1 MNKSLGIVL
10 LFLLLP
16 AVCWSAE
23 KDKKKQTQTEQ
34 PPASPVSLFWT
45 GDGGKGM
52 SLTITVP
59 KPNGFPENQKHL
71 PLMAY
76 NEFIAN
82 FKNYSAIDVL
92 DWERLGDQY
101 DIILSG
107 YFDDNAKAGL
117 DLGHLPATT
126 HQMGGNITRTATG
139 YALQIQITRTADKMT
154 TASYSGTF
162 TFAELDNLTGI
173 RRASLDL
180 LQKMGVTLTAKAQEE
195 LTGAAKDNQVQAQT
209 ALARGITAQR
219 QGTEVAALSYY
230 FQAAAYD
237 PSLMEAASR
246 SSILNANISSG
257 NIGNDARNDIQW
269 RKDWVAR
276 LTETE
281 QYFDSFNKTEPM
293 PYTLFY
299 VSDEIK
305 QVGEIN
311 YKNETVTMGGIETLL
326 YGSGVWTVSIER
338 ALQAVY
344 DGLNATKRKDTW
356 GLASWPQRGVTNL
369 NFAGQSRN
377 FAVAFELLNNQ
388 NKVIGK
394 QTLQAGGS
402 WGLNWSGRPVIN
414 VNADNRQ
421 PLNFQNVNV
430 NDITDSMTI
439 RVATVNGTDA
449 QTAAR
454 SGVLQIRAIPRKE
467 FDKNSGYRFV
477 KGEIQGFANDA
488 ARKSELVVIGGRA
501 YNASDNNYVDVT
513 ELVIPNTIWGDPVI
527 SIGRQAFSNM
537 SLAAVVIPNSVIS
550 IGEAAFMDNYLKSIR
565 GGNSVTS
572 IGAGAFKRAFSVNF
586 LLLPGYILSIPN
598 VTSIGEEAFL
608 QRENVVIASI
618 TIGANVAMAWN
629 SFWNYSELYNKNDK
643 KAGIYKQKA
652 MGFAGGYNPPPSF
665 PSELM
670 GTWKRDNFNN
680 TLTFT
685 TNTVKASNQS
695 SAWNLI
701 DISSNNFTITDT
713 TYWFT
718 YNSNKITIKI
728 DKNGL
733 KISGDKSKG
742 DDNWNGTWKRQ

>member
-1 MNKSLGIVL
+1 MKKWMGLLVL
-10 LFLLLP
+10 LLILSGLGW
-16 AVCWSAE
+16 AAE
-23 KDKKKQTQTEQ
+23 KDKKKQTQSEQ
-34 PPASPVSLFWT
+34 PPAPPVSLYWT

-59 KPNGFPENQKHL
+59 KPNGFAENQKHL

-139 YALQIQITRTADKMT
+139 YTLQIQITKTADKMT

-162 TFAELDNLTGI
+162 TFAELDNLSGI

-180 LQKMGVTLTAKAQEE
+180 LQKMGVTLTAQAREE

-257 NIGNDARNDIQW
+257 NIGNDVRNDIQW

-281 QYFDSFNKTEPM
+281 QFFDSFNKTESM

-311 YKNETVTMGGIETLL
+311 YKNETVTMGGIETHLH
-326 YGSGVWTVSIER
+326 GSGIWTVSIER

-344 DGLNATKRKDTW
+344 DGLDATKRKDTW
-356 GLASWPQRGVTNL
+356 GLGNWPRKSVTNL
-369 NFAGQSRN
+369 NFVGQKQN
-377 FAVAFELLNNQ
+377 FAVVFELLNNQ

-394 QTLQAGGS
+394 QTVQSGGS
-402 WGLNWSGRPVIN
+402 WGLDWGSGRPVIN
-414 VNADNRQ
+414 VNADDRKT
-421 PLNFQNVNV
+421 LNFQNVNA
-430 NDITDSMTI
+430 NDISDKMTI

-449 QTAAR
+449 GTAAR

-467 FDKNSGYRFV
+467 FDKNSRYRFV

-488 ARKSELVVIGGRA
+488 AKKEEIVSYIR
-501 YNASDNNYVDVT
+501 
-513 ELVIPNTIWGDPVI
+513 ELVIPNTIWGDPVMF
-527 SIGRQAFSNM
+527 IGNRAFAN
-537 SLAAVVIPNSVIS
+537 LDLHKVTIPNSVIS
-550 IGEAAFMDNYLKSIR
+550 IGSEAFVKNYLRSIKD
-565 GGNSVTS
+565 GNGVTF
-572 IGAGAFKRAFSVNF
+572 IGAGAFKNAYGNT
-586 LLLPGYILSIPN
+586 LTIPNN
-598 VTSIGEEAFL
+598 VTSIGEEAF
-608 QRENVVIASI
+608 RTEWESI
-618 TIGANVAMAWN
+618 TIGANVTIGVSSYHD
-629 SFWNYSELYNKNDK
+629 SFGLFYNENGK
-643 KAGIYKQKA
+643 KAGTYKYIYTLNLS
-652 MGFAGGYNPPPSF
+652 GISNIWRYNPLPSF
-665 PSELM
+665 SFPTQCM
-670 GTWKRDNFNN
+670 GTWKRDKFDN

-685 TNTVKASNQS
+685 ANTVKASNQS
-695 SAWNLI
+695 NTWNLI
-701 DISSNNFTITDT
+701 NVSGNDFTVTEPTNWIT
-713 TYWFT
+713 YE
-718 YNSNKITIKI
+718 SPKITIQT
-728 DKNGL
+728 DKGGSL
-733 KISGDKSKG
+733 KISGDKRKG
-742 DDNWNGTWKRQ
+742 EDNWNGTWKRQ